1 MYRNTDQPRNAS
13 TSDGSNNPDSPANV
27 AIRLSR
33 EVDTISAC
41 KSILLDNE
49 RSSRS
54 SSEDPNQCTSLLILE
69 NQKITLPSPEA
80 VLGLSPGAKTTSIY
94 SSSSDDSQ
102 TDDEAS
108 SRTLSPNPEQ
118 HVGAAIFEPDDSE
131 QLSANATLSPPIDA
145 EQAFNHESRNDE
157 DRSWYEGN
165 MGSRPRDWA
174 GESEDWTNRWYE
186 ITDALVGTPNK
197 EEIDVSFEVVPHY
210 TTTTSHTFEVG
221 AEDSGHNAHVL
232 SCVSCAGMASPAFQD
247 GVLVID
253 SAQST
258 SWAGSLAP
266 EAPMRVVPTCNL
278 ESVLNGHERTA
289 SSLQSQQMPRK
300 RLRLQNT
307 EEKRITPRAKRTK
320 VCLSHNLSLDSG
332 CLLICD

>member
-1 MYRNTDQPRNAS
+1 MYKNTDQPRNAS
-13 TSDGSNNPDSPANV
+13 SSDGSNNPDSPANV
-27 AIRLSR
+27 AIRLPH

-54 SSEDPNQCTSLLILE
+54 SSEDPNQYTSLLILDD
-69 NQKITLPSPEA
+69 QSIRLPPSRTVLSLSRNAETISIHSP
-80 VLGLSPGAKTTSIY
+80 
-94 SSSSDDSQ
+94 SSDLSQ
-102 TDDEAS
+102 PDDEAS
-108 SRTLSPNPEQ
+108 SRTLSANPEQ
-118 HVGAAIFEPDDSE
+118 PFDNPIFEPDDSE
-131 QLSANATLSPPIDA
+131 QLSANATLSPPFDA
-145 EQAFNHESRNDE
+145 EHAFNDDSRNDE
-157 DRSWYEGN
+157 DRSWSEGN
-165 MGSRPRDWA
+165 MGSRPQYWA
-174 GESEDWTNRWYE
+174 GESEDWTDRWYE

-197 EEIDVSFEVVPHY
+197 EGIDVSFEVVPHY
-210 TTTTSHTFEVG
+210 TATTSHTFEFLE
-221 AEDSGHNAHVL
+221 EDSGNDAHVL

-258 SWAGSLAP
+258 SWARSLVP
-266 EAPMRVVPTCNL
+266 EAPMRVVPTCNP

-289 SSLQSQQMPRK
+289 SSLQSQQMPWK

-307 EEKRITPRAKRTK
+307 EEERITPRAKRTK
-320 VCLSHNLSLDSG
+320 VCLSHNLSLGSG